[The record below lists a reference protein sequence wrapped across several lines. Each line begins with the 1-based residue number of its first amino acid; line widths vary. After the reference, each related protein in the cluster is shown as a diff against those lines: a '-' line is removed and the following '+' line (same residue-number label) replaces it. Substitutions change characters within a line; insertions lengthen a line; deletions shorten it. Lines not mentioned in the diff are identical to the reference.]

1 MSKRSQNLDN
11 LKKMKEE
18 IEDKITKLQ
27 IQLKGIDKS
36 ITRIENDK
44 NS

>member
-18 IEDKITKLQ
+18 IEEKITKLQ